1 MAIFN
6 EILSGRYNRALQK
19 IFAIKGSPPVR
30 QLGGEIM
37 PIVQIFYGVENRY
50 LEAWDRFAGSL
61 NAPLVA
67 GARSA
72 CQIRNPVGSGVIAV
86 FERIQVA
93 ISTASA
99 APAFVSMSQGVL
111 TTDLTN
117 VFVGFRLDKRG
128 RPNSTLI
135 PSSTAAAGVGDLGA
149 IQLSI
154 PVVAATGASFQSGSM
169 QDVILDEN
177 MEWPLLPGEGLRWA
191 VNLVSQGTVVSLIWR
206 ERSLEESETQ

>member
-1 MAIFN
+1 MAKFN

-19 IFAIKGSPPVR
+19 LFSMKGAVPAA
-30 QLGGEIM
+30 QLATEIAPNVTM
-37 PIVQIFYGVENRY
+37 FYGVENRY
-50 LEAWDRFAGSL
+50 LESWDRYAGSL

-72 CQIRNPVGSGVIAV
+72 VQIRNPLNSNVIAV
-86 FERIQVA
+86 FEKIQPG

-99 APAFVSMSQGVL
+99 APAFVSMSQGAL

-117 VFVGFRLDKRG
+117 VFTGFRLDKRG

-135 PSSTAAAGVGDLGA
+135 PSATAAAGVGDLGA
-149 IQLSI
+149 VQLLI
-154 PVVAATGASFQSGSM
+154 PVVAATGASFQSGSF

-191 VNLVSQGTVVSLIWR
+191 VNLVSQGTIVSLIWR
-206 ERSLEESETQ
+206 ERALEESELV